1 MNLEKEM
8 IITPAL
14 ANKTSVIAD
23 KYINRTLATAKRRVV
38 PADVEKTIT
47 TILKNINLF
56 NGLYE
61 DESILN
67 GVSIDEID
75 IPEEFKDIILP
86 NSVRYDTAYR
96 AMSDILKRNT
106 RSTLKFNINEWKD
119 NCDAFRSYFKMDAT
133 TSIVKLSDLRVNK
146 SLADVFNQFVTE
158 DGHVHYA
165 DTPYIPIALDDI
177 TAICGKKNRWFNY
190 DVNDMINEYFSNW
203 YVK

>member
-8 IITPAL
+8 VITPAL
-14 ANKTSVIAD
+14 EKKTDAIFQ
-23 KYINRTLATAKRRVV
+23 KYVSRTLATARRRVNESDV
-38 PADVEKTIT
+38 KRVLNIILADV
-47 TILKNINLF
+47 NLF
-56 NGLYE
+56 NSLAE

-75 IPEEFKDIILP
+75 VPDEFKDVILP

-96 AMSDILKRNT
+96 AMSDILHRNP
-106 RSTLKFNINEWKD
+106 RSVLKFNINEWKD
-119 NCDAFRSYFKMDAT
+119 SCDEFRSFFKLDAT
-133 TSIVKLSDLRVNK
+133 TSITKLSDLRVNK